1 MSNSKLI
8 ELSYYD
14 PSAQVRLSAY
24 ADTLVLDHDQNGSI
38 ISAIRFGG
46 YPEMVRAMADAIYG
60 GATIEAAQNDTT
72 RMLQSSLK
80 SYQRQITHDGIYAV
94 ATLMA
99 ADTVQEDDRSGKH
112 EKDEDTNLVDTE
124 QMELQPRRCYIF
136 CPARDQKRLFEE
148 LDRKT
153 AAPLIPE
160 FQDYVLSSLRQRGD
174 LRQLEVISLKE
185 RIDAWVLDLKPQ
197 DQNVV
202 EVLERGLQSGDIQI
216 PGAVPNM
223 PDGFENVEN
232 VTGYLNTFGV
242 TVADR
247 IRSQFMPLFDP
258 AKEPLS
264 DEVLATKRRNN
275 MVAGHLQ
282 TKKGYYYMVLN
293 LKSEDGNRKS
303 KWISTGI
310 PATGKKSAKLA
321 EEMLAETRCTYKDA
335 ASPCAVS
342 PVISREDISFSDYMI
357 KWLGIIKNSV
367 EVDTYA
373 GYVNNIEKRIV
384 PYFRGQRI
392 LLRELTALDVENF
405 YSYCFNELHL
415 KGTTVQRFHANIHK
429 AMKYARKHDLIASNP
444 MDNVERPKS
453 QRYVGAFYSV
463 SELETLFQ
471 AVKGDPCEFPV
482 LMAAFYGL
490 RRSEIMGLRWRAID
504 FENNLI
510 TIDHTVV
517 QCMCDGTTITVEK
530 DRTKNQ
536 SSCRSMPLVPQY
548 RDLLLRMKVRQECCR
563 KLCGNCYTES
573 EYIFVNDMGE
583 PYQPNY
589 VTQHFKLVLRKN
601 HLRSIRFHD
610 LRHTC
615 ASLLLKNG
623 VPMKDIQE
631 WLGHSSYNTTANI
644 YAHLDT
650 SSKNTSASK
659 MSNVVI
665 IEPSIST
672 SV

>member
-1 MSNSKLI
+1 
-8 ELSYYD
+8 
-14 PSAQVRLSAY
+14 
-24 ADTLVLDHDQNGSI
+24 
-38 ISAIRFGG
+38 
-46 YPEMVRAMADAIYG
+46 
-60 GATIEAAQNDTT
+60 
-72 RMLQSSLK
+72 
-80 SYQRQITHDGIYAV
+80 
-94 ATLMA
+94 
-99 ADTVQEDDRSGKH
+99 
-112 EKDEDTNLVDTE
+112 
-124 QMELQPRRCYIF
+124 
-136 CPARDQKRLFEE
+136 
-148 LDRKT
+148 
-153 AAPLIPE
+153 
-160 FQDYVLSSLRQRGD
+160 
-174 LRQLEVISLKE
+174 
-185 RIDAWVLDLKPQ
+185 
-197 DQNVV
+197 
-202 EVLERGLQSGDIQI
+202 
-216 PGAVPNM
+216 
-223 PDGFENVEN
+223 
-232 VTGYLNTFGV
+232 
-242 TVADR
+242 
-247 IRSQFMPLFDP
+247 
-258 AKEPLS
+258 
-264 DEVLATKRRNN
+264 

-601 HLRSIRFHD
+601 HLRNIRFHD
-610 LRHTC
+610 LRHPYVKHTTKIFSLRLMDFQAQAYPDARRKTRGAC
-615 ASLLLKNG
+615 QLLRVGQSRSPVRPLCNRKRFSCLPPQSKMSWILYAISMRLSGYTSTRSISSSASS
-623 VPMKDIQE
+623 VV
-631 WLGHSSYNTTANI
+631 SV
-644 YAHLDT
+644 
-650 SSKNTSASK
+650 SASK
-659 MSNVVI
+659 IALDASMRLSCRACSSCFCFACAN
-665 IEPSIST
+665 T
-672 SV
+672 AA

>member
-1 MSNSKLI
+1 
-8 ELSYYD
+8 
-14 PSAQVRLSAY
+14 
-24 ADTLVLDHDQNGSI
+24 
-38 ISAIRFGG
+38 
-46 YPEMVRAMADAIYG
+46 
-60 GATIEAAQNDTT
+60 
-72 RMLQSSLK
+72 
-80 SYQRQITHDGIYAV
+80 
-94 ATLMA
+94 
-99 ADTVQEDDRSGKH
+99 
-112 EKDEDTNLVDTE
+112 
-124 QMELQPRRCYIF
+124 
-136 CPARDQKRLFEE
+136 
-148 LDRKT
+148 
-153 AAPLIPE
+153 
-160 FQDYVLSSLRQRGD
+160 
-174 LRQLEVISLKE
+174 
-185 RIDAWVLDLKPQ
+185 
-197 DQNVV
+197 
-202 EVLERGLQSGDIQI
+202 
-216 PGAVPNM
+216 
-223 PDGFENVEN
+223 
-232 VTGYLNTFGV
+232 
-242 TVADR
+242 
-247 IRSQFMPLFDP
+247 
-258 AKEPLS
+258 
-264 DEVLATKRRNN
+264 

-335 ASPCAVS
+335 ASPCAGS

-510 TIDHTVV
+510 TIDHTVIYT
-517 QCMCDGTTITVEK
+517 GTPSSILQRVAAKSAEDFPVILISLVVIVLAITAAVLIWRCHK
-530 DRTKNQ
+530 R
-536 SSCRSMPLVPQY
+536 
-548 RDLLLRMKVRQECCR
+548 RQEDTV
-563 KLCGNCYTES
+563 YHEDFS
-573 EYIFVNDMGE
+573 EEEDE
-583 PYQPNY
+583 
-589 VTQHFKLVLRKN
+589 H
-601 HLRSIRFHD
+601 
-610 LRHTC
+610 
-615 ASLLLKNG
+615 
-623 VPMKDIQE
+623 E
-631 WLGHSSYNTTANI
+631 
-644 YAHLDT
+644 
-650 SSKNTSASK
+650 
-659 MSNVVI
+659 
-665 IEPSIST
+665 E
-672 SV
+672 